1 MKKIRRRR
9 RMKEY
14 NVRITYEG
22 TITCSAKDAEELEA
36 ALWVVHS
43 LFGAPYDDE
52 LLDVENV
59 EIEEV
64 E

>member
-1 MKKIRRRR
+1 
-9 RMKEY
+9 MKEY

-64 E
+64 EE